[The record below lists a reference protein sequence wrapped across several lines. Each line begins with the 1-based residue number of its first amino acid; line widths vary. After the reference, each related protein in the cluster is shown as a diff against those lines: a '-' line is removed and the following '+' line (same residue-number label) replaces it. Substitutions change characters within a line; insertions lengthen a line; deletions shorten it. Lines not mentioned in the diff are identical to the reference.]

1 MIVRPA
7 TSADAEA
14 MAAILNAIIAI
25 GGTTAHE
32 HSKSVEAVRRDY
44 VTKPEV
50 RSSVV
55 AEDAGTVIGWQSVEF
70 WEGALHIGTF
80 VAPGIQAKGVGAAL
94 FAATCEILRPLSP
107 AHIIASIREDNLPGL
122 AYYARIGFRDVEHDL
137 DYALEDGRVVGRV
150 HRRFDF

>member
-1 MIVRPA
+1 MIVRAAVPD
-7 TSADAEA
+7 DAEA
-14 MAAILNAIIAI
+14 MARVLNAIIAI

-32 HSKSVEAVRRDY
+32 HPKSVEAVRRDY

-55 AEDAGTVIGWQSVEF
+55 AEDAGAVIGWQAVEF

-94 FAATCEILRPLSP
+94 FAATCGILRPLSP
-107 AHIIASIREDNLPGL
+107 AHIIATIRADNVPGL
-122 AYYARIGFRDVEHDL
+122 AYYARIGFRDVAEEP
-137 DYALEDGRVVGRV
+137 DYALKDGRVVGRV